1 LISAAAVAHSAY
13 FYSMVRSPVRT
24 MPAENLTPIPRM
36 VMVKAHSQER
46 ITVKRVRGESGKEA
60 EARML
65 WAVRF
70 LIGIAEGREQ

>member
-1 LISAAAVAHSAY
+1 ML
-13 FYSMVRSPVRT
+13 
-24 MPAENLTPIPRM
+24 AENLTPIPRM

-60 EARML
+60 DARML

-70 LIGIAEGREQ
+70 LIGIAEGRE